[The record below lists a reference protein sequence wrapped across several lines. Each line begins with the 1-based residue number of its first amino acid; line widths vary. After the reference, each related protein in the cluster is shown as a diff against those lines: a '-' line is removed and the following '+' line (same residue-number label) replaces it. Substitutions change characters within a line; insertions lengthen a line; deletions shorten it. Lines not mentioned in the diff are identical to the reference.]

1 MFLGSS
7 VALGITAYAAK
18 TGSFKIPPQIPGRK
32 SVDGVGSDGV
42 GHAKHA
48 REDSPDVS
56 PGFRFND
63 LKDSNM
69 KITKIETI
77 PLRLP
82 VKPFADGVDK
92 TGGKPAP
99 SKFYQG
105 EPFEG
110 KRNRNEEGHLLM
122 AYVFVKIHTDKGII
136 GMGEAPTD
144 SVETLETVKF
154 TIDRYMTPKLIGL
167 NPFDIERNN
176 DLVSFRK
183 NGRVIAHH
191 SSSAINYALYDIL
204 GKTLN
209 VPLYTLLGGLYR
221 TKVLA
226 SVEVPG
232 GPPEEMAAHSM
243 EYYKQGIRGIKAK
256 VGSDPDRD
264 AKALKA
270 IREALGDKI
279 SLRADANQQYT
290 IQEAIRLCRLAKEYD
305 VGLELLEQPTA
316 STDWEGVGRI
326 ISAVDIP
333 IEADEAAD
341 SLYQVYQLLQ
351 NNACDIINT
360 KCSKAGGISGVKKW
374 AAVAESARKTIV
386 IGTEYGLG
394 NIVASKV
401 HLGCAIKNADPIVE
415 FTEIMLHDLLLKKPL
430 ELKDGYIEVPAEP
443 GVGWEFDSKKIEKY
457 TVHDFPK

>member
-1 MFLGSS
+1 MKSKTLSRRMFMGSS
-7 VALGITAYAAK
+7 AAFGITAYAAK
-18 TGSFKIPPQIPGRK
+18 TGIFNNLNDFK
-32 SVDGVGSDGV
+32 
-42 GHAKHA
+42 
-48 REDSPDVS
+48 
-56 PGFRFND
+56 
-63 LKDSNM
+63 M
-69 KITKIETI
+69 KIAKIETI
-77 PLRLP
+77 PLRFP
-82 VKPFADGVDK
+82 VRPFADGVDK
-92 TGGKPAP
+92 TGGKSAP
-99 SKFYQG
+99 SKFDHRI
-105 EPFEG
+105 PLKG
-110 KRNRNEEGHLLM
+110 KRNRNAQGHLLM
-122 AYVFVKIHTDKGII
+122 DYVFVKIHTDKGII

-144 SVETLETVKF
+144 SVEKLETVKF

-167 NPFDIERNN
+167 NPFNIERNI
-176 DLVSFRK
+176 DIVTFRK
-183 NGRVIAHH
+183 NGKISARHA
-191 SSSAINYALYDIL
+191 SSAINYALYDIM
-204 GKTLN
+204 GKALN
-209 VPLYTLLGGLYR
+209 VPLYTLLGGLFR

-226 SVEVPG
+226 SIEVPG

-279 SLRADANQQYT
+279 SLRADANQKYT
-290 IQEAIRLCRLAKEYD
+290 IQEAIRLGQLAKEYD

-316 STDWEGVGRI
+316 RTDWEGAGRI
-326 ISAVDIP
+326 MQAVDMP
-333 IEADEAAD
+333 VEADEAAD
-341 SLYQVYQLLQ
+341 SLYQVYQLLK
-351 NNACDIINT
+351 NGACDIINT

-401 HLGCAIKNADPIVE
+401 HLGCAIKNADPVVE

-430 ELKDGYIEVPAEP
+430 ELKDGYIEVPTGP
-443 GVGWEFDSKKIEKY
+443 GIGWEFDDKKIEKF